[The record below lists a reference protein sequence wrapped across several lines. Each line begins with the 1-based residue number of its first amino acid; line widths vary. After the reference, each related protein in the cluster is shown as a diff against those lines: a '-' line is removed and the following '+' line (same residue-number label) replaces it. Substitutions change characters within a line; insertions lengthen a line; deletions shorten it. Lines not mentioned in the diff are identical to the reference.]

1 MANKTSLA
9 VRNAAQQEDRA
20 GRGIRAARRTMM
32 YIVRTMLLVVVGV
45 LVCVLAFFTA
55 ERMANLYILATE
67 GMSLRAAYILDQDA
81 EMSELEEYFMLTFLA
96 EDDALTADVYAD
108 YKISSYDYDLA
119 IEKISVLPWTATATV
134 TVVETVSVKGTF
146 DKEKLQEG
154 ETADDHPLPDWPARR
169 YRMQFVNT
177 GVRWYIAGL
186 ELVEENPLVEP
197 LRTPDPNRSPRP
209 MATPTPTPALTP
221 TPVPNIEVVP

>member
-96 EDDALTADVYAD
+96 EDDVLTADAYGD

-154 ETADDHPLPDWPARR
+154 ETADDHPLPAFAGILRALNSWRRTRRWNRCARR
-169 YRMQFVNT
+169 TRT
-177 GVRWYIAGL
+177 GRLAPW
-186 ELVEENPLVEP
+186 
-197 LRTPDPNRSPRP
+197 RRRRRHPR
-209 MATPTPTPALTP
+209 
-221 TPVPNIEVVP
+221 